1 MNSLAASRILLVLII
16 AYTATFS
23 QSFSTRSLSSYQNLQ
38 FQQLQL
44 HSDSFNDVVI
54 HGPRDGRKLACRRE
68 MFFQAT
74 VMVTSGSFT
83 LALLGPS
90 VVSATTVDTSASGAE
105 KFCGVFSDPVNH
117 PGGTRTIS
125 LIDSAIV
132 VGDYRL
138 AQVVGG
144 GGIGEAKEFVLP
156 AVVVGD
162 RAIIIDFSPKGGP
175 RDFTGILEKD
185 GSIKFLR
192 DGNRWPRLT

>member
-1 MNSLAASRILLVLII
+1 MTMTLAPCGILLVLIN

-23 QSFSTRSLSSYQNLQ
+23 QSFTTRSPSSYQKLQ
-38 FQQLQL
+38 FQQQS
-44 HSDSFNDVVI
+44 HSDSFNDVINNI
-54 HGPRDGRKLACRRE
+54 HGPRDGRKRASRRE
-68 MFFQAT
+68 IILQA
-74 VMVTSGSFT
+74 ST

-90 VVSATTVDTSASGAE
+90 AVLATTVDASVSGAE
-105 KFCGVFSDPVNH
+105 RFCGAFSDPVNH

-125 LIDSAIV
+125 LIDSAVV

-144 GGIGEAKEFVLP
+144 GGIGEPKKFVLP

-162 RAIIIDFSPKGGP
+162 RAIIIDFSQKGGP

-185 GSIKFLR
+185 GSIRFIR
-192 DGNRWPRLT
+192 DGNRWPRLI